1 MGLVNS
7 PYISL
12 SVSDTPWNKFHG
24 LLSCLY
30 NIVSDMMSELP
41 LLDIH
46 TSIVSNTLQGM
57 QSDKPQISELSVLL
71 CGKLLLHEECIQLI
85 QESDK
90 SSVENLVKGLVHVIK
105 PSDDPRPDVRRM
117 AIVVLKN
124 IAKQS
129 HNVNP
134 PIFARSIFVTHIF
147 F

>member
-1 MGLVNS
+1 MGLINS

-12 SVSDTPWNKFHG
+12 SIPDTPWYKVHG

-30 NIVSDMMSELP
+30 NVVSSLP
-41 LLDIH
+41 SLDIH
-46 TSIVSNTLQGM
+46 TSIMSHTLLGM

-71 CGKLLLHEECIQLI
+71 CGKLLLHEEILQLI

-90 SSVENLVKGLVHVIK
+90 SSVENLVKGLVNVIK
-105 PSDDPRPDVRRM
+105 PIDDPRPDVRRM

-129 HNVNP
+129 HNV
-134 PIFARSIFVTHIF
+134 ILQF
-147 F
+147 